1 MKWLLFLL
9 VISGCAQVTSLNMQQ
24 HEFGILPTKII
35 WFQVAGLEEEQLAML
50 RFQFSGE
57 RKTAFEESTC
67 IGKIWNYNLYNLR
80 NTSQASFMS
89 QLTGKKNVKSSCE
102 DAELRPIWSYL
113 YGNGYNTGIFETGS
127 SDTQSIISMKE
138 CGEKGQ
144 EFLNSLYVWL
154 RKEPVAGAGT
164 FHYREPLALN
174 QNQVMYD
181 RTCDKQGCSSTIVEN
196 FKGLYQSFKKVSNKH
211 LMIVRDFSY
220 LAALD
225 KKDFVKARTILSD
238 LERSVAE
245 ALALTKTSNEY
256 LVLVTSG
263 DSRYVDMPDQGKQW
277 YEFEKSGANPQAK
290 RTKLTNLVM
299 ATGARSENFCGIYD
313 DSQVFERILS
323 GPKQLGLELKFI
335 NPFK

>member
-1 MKWLLFLL
+1 MKWLFFFL

-24 HEFGILPTKII
+24 HQFGILPTKVI

-67 IGKIWNYNLYNLR
+67 IGKSWGYNLYNLR
-80 NTSQASFMS
+80 NSAEASFMS
-89 QLTGKKNVKSSCE
+89 QLTGKKNIKMTCE
-102 DAELRPIWSYL
+102 DTTLRPIWSYL
-113 YGNGYNTGIFETGS
+113 SGNGYNTGVFEIGAS
-127 SDTQSIISMKE
+127 KPQSLVSLNE
-138 CGEKGQ
+138 CGENGLV
-144 EFLNSLYVWL
+144 FLSSLYFWL
-154 RKEPVAGAGT
+154 RREPVPGAPT
-164 FHYREPLALN
+164 FHYRETIPMTPN
-174 QNQVMYD
+174 KIIYD
-181 RTCDKQGCSSTIVEN
+181 RTCDKQNCFSTITDD
-196 FKGLYQSFKKVSNKH
+196 FKSIYQAFKKVSNKH
-211 LMIVRDFSY
+211 LLIVRDFSY

-225 KKDFVKARTILSD
+225 KKDFVKARAILSD
-238 LERSVAE
+238 LERSLAD
-245 ALALTKTSNEY
+245 ALANAKNSSDY

-263 DSRYVDMPDQGKQW
+263 DSRFVDMPDQGKQW
-277 YEFEKSGANPQAK
+277 YEFEKSGINPQVK

-299 ATGARSENFCGIYD
+299 ATGSRSENFCGIYD

>member
-1 MKWLLFLL
+1 MKWLFFLL
-9 VISGCAQVTSLNMQQ
+9 IISGCAQVTSLNMQQ

-50 RFQFSGE
+50 RFQYSGE

-67 IGKIWNYNLYNLR
+67 IGKSWNYNLYNLR
-80 NTSQASFMS
+80 NSAEASFLS
-89 QLTGKKNVKSSCE
+89 QLTGKKNIKMNCE

-113 YGNGYNTGIFETGS
+113 SGNGYNTGIFEIGATKVQALTS
-127 SDTQSIISMKE
+127 LKE
-138 CGEKGQ
+138 CGENGVA
-144 EFLNSLYVWL
+144 FLNSLYYWQ
-154 RKEPVAGAGT
+154 RKEPEARART
-164 FHYREPLALN
+164 FHYREPIALVPN
-174 QNQVMYD
+174 ESYFD
-181 RTCDKQGCSSTIVEN
+181 RTCDKLGCFSTITDDY
-196 FKGLYQSFKKVSNKH
+196 KSLYQTFKKVSSKH
-211 LMIVRDFSY
+211 LMIIRDFSY

-238 LERSVAE
+238 LERSLAD
-245 ALALTKTSNEY
+245 ALEIAKNSTDY

-263 DSRYVDMPDQGKQW
+263 DSRFVDMPDQGKQW
-277 YEFEKSGANPQAK
+277 FDFEKNGVNPQIK

-313 DSQVFERILS
+313 DSQIFERFLS